1 MGRAKSLRRWEWMT
15 YGQKVEQCNRRGER
29 RKVCMQMMPIQR
41 FSGRKLRVFSS
52 SSSVMEFLMKVIT
65 RKQILPMAVPF
76 CYDYSHAIFRFT
88 V

>member
-1 MGRAKSLRRWEWMT
+1 MHANDDNSEVWWQE
-15 YGQKVEQCNRRGER
+15 VES
-29 RKVCMQMMPIQR
+29 
-41 FSGRKLRVFSS
+41 FLFSS
-52 SSSVMEFLMKVIT
+52 SRSVMEFLMEVIT